1 MVNTLT
7 LFSATTTEVVKYR
20 VVKVFF
26 VSFFVKV
33 IMIKTLLVERLRD
46 FILRVV
52 LL

>member
-20 VVKVFF
+20 VVKVCFF
-26 VSFFVKV
+26 VSGFVKV

-46 FILRVV
+46 FF
-52 LL
+52 